1 MVFVNNYFNS
11 ESWCNAQILVR
22 TEVIEHDNWMGSEKL
37 IEIEN
42 QVYV

>member
-1 MVFVNNYFNS
+1 MVFVDNYFNS
-11 ESWCNAQILVR
+11 ESWCNVQILVLN
-22 TEVIEHDNWMGSEKL
+22 EVIEHGSWIGSEKL